1 MFSFP
6 NQPLIGSDLK
16 NFWTIL
22 KDNDY
27 QVNTKYLAR
36 SCYVGLLNHTFTSF
50 FSKIE
55 KYLYAE
61 KIAEVRITEPPIFI
75 IGHWRSGTTLL
86 HYLMSKDTQLGFVN
100 NAQSFFPNYM
110 FHNNNPII
118 NSLIG
123 LHLPKKR
130 PMDNVL
136 MDMDLPQ
143 EEEFA
148 LGNISNQSCYHWWTF
163 PNRMKEYFEKYV
175 LLQNL
180 DIDEYHKFQQTY
192 LRLLKKIQLINKSKR
207 LLIKNPANTGR
218 IPFLLELFP
227 NAQFIYLERDPIE
240 VYHSTVKLHT
250 KLMER
255 FAFQSFDKK
264 EIEQNTIQFH
274 NQLFHKYEVDKQL
287 IPTKNL
293 IELDYQSLIKN
304 PLKTTAFVYETLQIK
319 GFQKAFPAFQN
330 FVDSQQNYQTDIYTI
345 NPILEAKLRRNLT
358 TTPVI

>member
-1 MFSFP
+1 
-6 NQPLIGSDLK
+6 
-16 NFWTIL
+16 
-22 KDNDY
+22 
-27 QVNTKYLAR
+27 
-36 SCYVGLLNHTFTSF
+36 
-50 FSKIE
+50 
-55 KYLYAE
+55 
-61 KIAEVRITEPPIFI
+61 
-75 IGHWRSGTTLL
+75 
-86 HYLMSKDTQLGFVN
+86 
-100 NAQSFFPNYM
+100 
-110 FHNNNPII
+110 
-118 NSLIG
+118 
-123 LHLPKKR
+123 
-130 PMDNVL
+130 MDNVL

-175 LLQNL
+175 LLKQL
-180 DIDEYHKFQQTY
+180 DVEEYKQFQQTY
-192 LRLLKKIQLINKSKR
+192 LSLIKKICLANKSKR
-207 LLIKNPANTGR
+207 LLIKNPTNTGR

-274 NQLFHKYEVDKQL
+274 NQLLHKYEVDKQL

-293 IELDYQSLIKN
+293 IELNYQSLIKN
-304 PLKTTAFVYETLQIK
+304 PLKTAATIYDAFQIE

-330 FVDSQQNYQTDIYTI
+330 FIGSQQNYQTDIYAI
-345 NPILEAKLRRNLT
+345 NPTLDKKLRRNLRRT
-358 TTPVI
+358 AVI